1 MTTALVQPVSPPP
14 APPGAEASYAHCR
27 DVTRKRAGNF
37 FHGLRLTPEPK
48 RSSLYCIYAWMRAAD
63 DIVDDAGA
71 LSDRRGALDAF
82 WQATEI
88 VLAGGTPDADAPHAS
103 LWPAFADTVARF
115 ALVPDEFADL
125 IAGMRDDLE
134 ADEAAGLRTEIEP
147 RFQTRAQLERYCY
160 RVASTVGVI
169 CIRIWGLRPHADPAL
184 ARTLAVQRGLAFQL
198 TNILRDVAGD
208 LDEGR
213 LYLPSA
219 DMDRFGLTPDDVRR
233 WNHPEKSAALI
244 LSLAS
249 WARDAYTQSSTL
261 HQLVHADGQPALW
274 AMTTIYSEILRLIE
288 RNPAVTVSPTRAS
301 LPTVRKATIGLRAL
315 VRSRVPSP

>member
-1 MTTALVQPVSPPP
+1 VTTALTHPVA
-14 APPGAEASYAHCR
+14 APDAMPSVEESYALCR
-27 DVTRKRAGNF
+27 EITRKRAGNF
-37 FHGLRLTPEPK
+37 FHGLRLTPDPK
-48 RSSLYCIYAWMRAAD
+48 RASLYCIYAWMRAAD

-71 LSDRRGALDAF
+71 ISDRRGVLDAF
-82 WQATEI
+82 WKSTEA
-88 VLAGGTPDADAPHAS
+88 VLTGESPGTGCPHAP

-115 ALVPDEFADL
+115 ALDHTEFADL

-134 ADEAAGLRTEIEP
+134 ADEAAGLGSDIVP

-184 ARTLAVQRGLAFQL
+184 ARTLAVRRGLAFQL

-213 LYLPSA
+213 LYLPA
-219 DMDRFGLTPDDVRR
+219 DDLARFGLSADDVRR
-233 WNHPEKSAALI
+233 WSDPEKAATLI
-244 LSLAS
+244 LSLAA
-249 WARDAYTQSSTL
+249 WAREAYTASAPL
-261 HQLVHADGQPALW
+261 HDLVHADGRPALW

-288 RNPAVTVSPTRAS
+288 RTPAVCVAPRRAS
-301 LPTVRKATIGLRAL
+301 LPKVRKATIGLRAL